1 MSMSI
6 TDKYSAG
13 AASATRSGGSQRK
26 LRITIVAETF
36 LPNINGV
43 TNSVLRVIE
52 NMTQFGHEVT
62 VIAPG
67 PGVDVYNNSPVVRLS
82 SFGLPGYA
90 GIRLSRSAGELKQAI
105 IASQPDVLH
114 VAAPAIL
121 GRIALKLASELGI
134 PAVAI
139 YQTDIAGFASR
150 YFLSALKKP
159 LWSYVRSVHSRAS
172 LTLAP
177 STAATWDLRERGVR
191 NVARWM
197 RGVDLERFSPKHRN
211 EDLRRDW
218 APNGEII
225 IGYVGRLAR
234 EKQVE
239 RLQELLEIPGVRV
252 VVVGDGP
259 LKKKLEK
266 SMPSA
271 RFVGF
276 QSGNALSQMYAS
288 FDLFVHTG
296 VDETFCQSV
305 QEALASGVPVIAPA
319 AGGPLDLVLHGFNGY
334 LWNPSSSVSLKGA
347 VVELVRHQVKR
358 ERLAS
363 NTRSSI
369 ESRPWV
375 SVMRELEGHYCS
387 LIDGLEFAYMEMSV

>member
-1 MSMSI
+1 
-6 TDKYSAG
+6 
-13 AASATRSGGSQRK
+13 
-26 LRITIVAETF
+26 
-36 LPNINGV
+36 
-43 TNSVLRVIE
+43 
-52 NMTQFGHEVT
+52 
-62 VIAPG
+62 
-67 PGVDVYNNSPVVRLS
+67 
-82 SFGLPGYA
+82 
-90 GIRLSRSAGELKQAI
+90 LKQAI

-121 GRIALKLASELGI
+121 GRIALKLATELGI

-159 LWSYVRSVHSRAS
+159 LWSYVRSVHSRAA

-211 EDLRRDW
+211 EDLRKDW

>member
-1 MSMSI
+1 
-6 TDKYSAG
+6 
-13 AASATRSGGSQRK
+13 
-26 LRITIVAETF
+26 
-36 LPNINGV
+36 
-43 TNSVLRVIE
+43 
-52 NMTQFGHEVT
+52 
-62 VIAPG
+62 
-67 PGVDVYNNSPVVRLS
+67 
-82 SFGLPGYA
+82 
-90 GIRLSRSAGELKQAI
+90 
-105 IASQPDVLH
+105 
-114 VAAPAIL
+114 
-121 GRIALKLASELGI
+121 
-134 PAVAI
+134 
-139 YQTDIAGFASR
+139 
-150 YFLSALKKP
+150 
-159 LWSYVRSVHSRAS
+159 
-172 LTLAP
+172 
-177 STAATWDLRERGVR
+177 
-191 NVARWM
+191 
-197 RGVDLERFSPKHRN
+197 
-211 EDLRRDW
+211 
-218 APNGEII
+218 
-225 IGYVGRLAR
+225 
-234 EKQVE
+234 
-239 RLQELLEIPGVRV
+239 V

-266 SMPSA
+266 SRPSA